1 MNAWRNRTTEDL
13 LRWHVNKYEEK
24 EAFEL
29 NREIHTLGFG
39 SSGCMSAYR
48 FYRLLDRLAL
58 PLRCQYVT
66 LLGEWEHPWIE
77 AVLELNNALGVFLL
91 CKTSRSKII
100 ETLVD
105 REYLSALSNEEAKRI
120 VSRLIHAF
128 SGNLDEIED
137 RENMSGG
144 MIAQIL
150 ENVRIFWWF
159 YVAVSGENQGR
170 RY

>member
-1 MNAWRNRTTEDL
+1 M
-13 LRWHVNKYEEK
+13 
-24 EAFEL
+24 
-29 NREIHTLGFG
+29 
-39 SSGCMSAYR
+39 
-48 FYRLLDRLAL
+48 
-58 PLRCQYVT
+58 T

-128 SGNLDEIED
+128 PGNLDEIED

-144 MIAQIL
+144 MIAF
-150 ENVRIFWWF
+150 RIFW
-159 YVAVSGENQGR
+159 SGLCRGVRRKIRER

>member
-1 MNAWRNRTTEDL
+1 M
-13 LRWHVNKYEEK
+13 
-24 EAFEL
+24 
-29 NREIHTLGFG
+29 
-39 SSGCMSAYR
+39 
-48 FYRLLDRLAL
+48 
-58 PLRCQYVT
+58 
-66 LLGEWEHPWIE
+66 
-77 AVLELNNALGVFLL
+77 FLL

-150 ENVRIFWWF
+150 ENVPNLLVRFM
-159 YVAVSGENQGR
+159 SRCPEENQGEALLMLKSLLEKESLPVSFQMALLCVEIT
-170 RY
+170 

>member
-1 MNAWRNRTTEDL
+1 M
-13 LRWHVNKYEEK
+13 
-24 EAFEL
+24 
-29 NREIHTLGFG
+29 
-39 SSGCMSAYR
+39 
-48 FYRLLDRLAL
+48 
-58 PLRCQYVT
+58 T

-128 SGNLDEIED
+128 PEIWM
-137 RENMSGG
+137 R
-144 MIAQIL
+144 L
-150 ENVRIFWWF
+150 RIGKICR
-159 YVAVSGENQGR
+159 VA
-170 RY
+170 